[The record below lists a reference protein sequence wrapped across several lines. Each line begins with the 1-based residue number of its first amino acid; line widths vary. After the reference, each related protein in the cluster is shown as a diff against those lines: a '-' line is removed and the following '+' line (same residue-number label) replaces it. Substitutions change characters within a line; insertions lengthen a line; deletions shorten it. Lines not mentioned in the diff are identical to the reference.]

1 MTIEFLA
8 DRSTSGCP
16 VVVGVGMSSKATST
30 EVAALVDEALLAN
43 GCARTDVIAV
53 ATRERFSDDAR
64 LNLGAPVVGVTD
76 VALTAATRPTER
88 TVGIS
93 ARVAETTALLIAG
106 HHSDLLSPM
115 IRSAHAT
122 VALATARVTVP
133 PPGPHG
139 GDGRRIAESL
149 GLDGSQIIDLS
160 ASMNPFAPDVG
171 SLIRGVLGRAGSPAL
186 TSYPDPAAATR
197 ALATAIGVDPRRLVL
212 TNGGAEAIA
221 LVAGLIP
228 VGHVV
233 DPEFALY
240 ARHLERIDPEAPRWR
255 SNPSN
260 PVGRLASDDDIAA
273 VWDEAFYPLATG
285 AWTRGDDAAWR
296 LGSLTKLW
304 NCPGLRLGYVIAP
317 DVADAEKVRARQP
330 QWAVNGL
337 ALAVVPT
344 LVEQTDLGDWT
355 AQITSLRAEFETR
368 LIALGFDVADTHVNW
383 LLVRH
388 KGLRASLAH
397 LGVIVRDCASFGL
410 IDTHRVALPR
420 PDQLADVLE
429 AFADVAHRT
438 RSGPSRPERQS
449 QSQSQSQSP

>member
-1 MTIEFLA
+1 MTIELPTVRTTGTRA
-8 DRSTSGCP
+8 
-16 VVVGVGMSSKATST
+16 VVVGVGMSSKATSI

-43 GCARTDVIAV
+43 GCGRTDVIAV
-53 ATRERFSDDAR
+53 ATRERFRDDAR
-64 LNLGAPVVGVTD
+64 LHLGARVVGITD
-76 VALTAATRPTER
+76 DALTAASGPTAR
-88 TVGIS
+88 TIGIG
-93 ARVAETTALLIAG
+93 ARVAETAALLIAG
-106 HHSDLLSPM
+106 HHSDLLSPTL
-115 IRSAHAT
+115 RSAHAT
-122 VALATARVTVP
+122 VAVATAAPTVP
-133 PPGPHG
+133 PAGAHG

-149 GLDGSQIIDLS
+149 GLDGSRVIDLS

-171 SLIRGVLGRAGSPAL
+171 ALISSVLSRAGSPVL
-186 TSYPDPAAATR
+186 TSYPDPAAATF

-233 DPEFALY
+233 DPEFSLY
-240 ARHLERIDPEAPRWR
+240 ARHLERIDSGAPRWR

-260 PVGRLASDDDIAA
+260 PVGCLASDDEAAA

-285 AWTRGDDAAWR
+285 TWSRRDDATWR

-317 DVADAEKVRARQP
+317 DLAGAERIRVRQP

-344 LVEQTDLGDWT
+344 LVDQTDLVDWKT
-355 AQITSLRAEFETR
+355 RISSLRAEFKAG
-368 LIALGFDVADTHVNW
+368 LIALDFDVADTDVNW

-388 KGLRASLAH
+388 TGLRALLARV
-397 LGVIVRDCASFGL
+397 GVIVRDCASFGL
-410 IDTHRVALPR
+410 LDTHRVALPR
-420 PDQLADVLE
+420 PDQLDEVLD
-429 AFADVAHRT
+429 AFRVVANRT
-438 RSGPSRPERQS
+438 RPQQFQPQPQPQPQRA
-449 QSQSQSQSP
+449 